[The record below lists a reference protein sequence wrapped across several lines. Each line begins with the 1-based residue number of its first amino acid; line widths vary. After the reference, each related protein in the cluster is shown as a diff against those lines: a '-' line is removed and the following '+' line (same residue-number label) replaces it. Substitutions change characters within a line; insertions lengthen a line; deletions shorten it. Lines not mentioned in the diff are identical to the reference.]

1 LEQFHLLSTQANV
14 SGYQFYMAL
23 ECCTNNTGLNTPKDR
38 YPELMRLIRQWRH
51 LKMLKRFGRGHDPGG
66 VATTSTG
73 SCAVQCPACPHPSMN
88 LPEDWQN
95 APPE

>member
-1 LEQFHLLSTQANV
+1 MLLDYSCNFTQ
-14 SGYQFYMAL
+14 
-23 ECCTNNTGLNTPKDR
+23 DR

-66 VATTSTG
+66 VATTQPG
-73 SCAVQCPACPHPSMN
+73 SCAVQCPACPHPGVN

-95 APPE
+95 APPERRYGCQFVIMIMQVLTCCH